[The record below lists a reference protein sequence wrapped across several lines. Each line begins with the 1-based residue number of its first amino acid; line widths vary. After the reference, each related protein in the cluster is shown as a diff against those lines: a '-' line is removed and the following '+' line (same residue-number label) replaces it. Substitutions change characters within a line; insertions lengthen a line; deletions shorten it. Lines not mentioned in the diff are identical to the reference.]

1 MDKAGWQIS
10 TFIAGLALVGTT
22 FGLVA
27 NKNALT
33 QERNDKQ
40 ACPEAQIEPSYVTE
54 DKTMNEARR
63 LALEISV
70 SKDFMSRPDNV
81 RCEGGRLIIQTE
93 HGFES
98 LTRNGQ
104 AMSCDGP

>member
-27 NKNALT
+27 NKSALT

-40 ACPEAQIEPSYVTE
+40 PCPPPTVETRVITE
-54 DKTMNEARR
+54 TQN
-63 LALEISV
+63 LELPKNV
-70 SKDFMSRPDNV
+70 MYWPDTV
-81 RCEGGRLIIQTE
+81 RCQGGRLLIKTE
-93 HGFES
+93 QGFES
-98 LTRNGQ
+98 LTHNGA
-104 AMSCDGP
+104 AMRCNQP